1 VSASVVVASAL
12 GAGAAVVLGLI
23 LRASLDR
30 VRSLRRQVLLVTLA
44 SLLAG
49 AVVAFVLAQRMV
61 LEPGEAWRAVGV
73 LGLTA
78 GYAAVLV
85 LVASAPLGED
95 VRRLEATARA
105 IEAGDRTVRTGV
117 ARSDELGHVAAAL
130 DDAIA
135 RLGSLERA
143 RADDDARRNEM
154 FSAIGHDL
162 RTPLSAL
169 RAALEALEDGLT
181 PDPDRYLRAMQ
192 HDVAALASLVD
203 DLFLLSRI
211 ESGAIEP
218 ARATVD
224 LTEIAGEAVEALTPT
239 AVGAGVDIELR
250 SSEPVPTRGNA
261 VALGRVVRNLV
272 DNAVRHSPRGSTV
285 LVVVERDPRP
295 LVRVVDA
302 GTGFPDGFRARAFER
317 FSRADASRSRTTG
330 GGGLGL
336 AIAHGLVTAHGG
348 EIWIDPPADG
358 VGGSVAFALPVPG

>member
-1 VSASVVVASAL
+1 MVVAAAL
-12 GAGAAVVLGLI
+12 GGGAAVVLGLV
-23 LRASLDR
+23 LRASLGR
-30 VRSLRRQVLLVTLA
+30 FRSLRRQVLLVTLA

-49 AVVAFVLAQRMV
+49 ALVAFLLAQQMV
-61 LEPGEAWRAVGV
+61 LEPGEAWRAVGL

-78 GYAAVLV
+78 GFAAVLV
-85 LVASAPLGED
+85 LVASAPLGQD

-117 ARSDELGHVAAAL
+117 VRSDELGHVAAAL

-135 RLGSLERA
+135 RLDGLERA
-143 RADDDARRNEM
+143 RAQDDDRRNEM
-154 FSAIGHDL
+154 FAAIGHDL

-192 HDVAALASLVD
+192 HDVVALTSLVD

-218 ARATVD
+218 VRASVD
-224 LTEIAGEAVEALTPT
+224 LTEVAGEAVEALAPS
-239 AVGAGVDIELR
+239 AVMAGVDIELQ
-250 SSEPVPTRGNA
+250 STAPVPTRGNA
-261 VALGRVVRNLV
+261 VALGRVVRNLI
-272 DNAVRHSPRGSTV
+272 DNAIRHSPPGSTV
-285 LVVVERDPRP
+285 VVVVEGTPRP

-302 GTGFPDGFRARAFER
+302 GTGFPAGFRSRAFER
-317 FSRADASRSRTTG
+317 FTRADASRTRTTG

-358 VGGSVAFALPVPG
+358 IGGSVAFALPVPS